1 MAQPQAEACGYI
13 RETRT
18 IMADPQSLN
27 DDEREQLIAY
37 LDGELAQTDAQSVE
51 KRLHTDPRF
60 RAEADA
66 MRRTWNLL
74 DFLPQ
79 PEPSANFTNRTV
91 DRLSALKPAPA
102 GSKDR
107 WRTWLP
113 PVAWVAG
120 LLLAVLV
127 GYAASGR
134 LVPQV
139 NPSSADLPPDA
150 EQRLIRDLRVI
161 EQLGVFQNVDDIHL
175 LNELDRPELFGDD
188 HGS

>member
-1 MAQPQAEACGYI
+1 
-13 RETRT
+13 
-18 IMADPQSLN
+18 MADSKPLS

-37 LDGELAQTDAQSVE
+37 LDGELAQTESQVIE
-51 KRLHTDPRF
+51 KRLNSDPRY

-74 DFLPQ
+74 DFLPK

-91 DRLSALKPAPA
+91 DRLAALKPASA
-102 GSKDR
+102 GAGAR
-107 WRTWLP
+107 LRAWLP

-127 GYAASGR
+127 GYAVAGR
-134 LVPQV
+134 ILPGSQTAG
-139 NPSSADLPPDA
+139 SDLPSDA
-150 EQRLIRDLRVI
+150 EQRLARDLRVI
-161 EQLGVFQNVDDIHL
+161 EQLGLFQHVDDIHF
-175 LNELDRPELFGDD
+175 LNELDRPELFGED

>member
-1 MAQPQAEACGYI
+1 
-13 RETRT
+13 
-18 IMADPQSLN
+18 MADPQPLN
-27 DDEREQLIAY
+27 DNEREELIAY
-37 LDGELAQTDAQSVE
+37 LDGELAQTEAHSVE
-51 KRLHTDPRF
+51 NRLNTDPRY

-74 DFLPQ
+74 DFLPK

-91 DRLSALKPAPA
+91 DRLAALKPAPA
-102 GSKDR
+102 ASGNGSR
-107 WRTWLP
+107 SWLA

-127 GYAASGR
+127 GYAATGRVVPGLQPGSRDLPAEADQR
-134 LVPQV
+134 LV
-139 NPSSADLPPDA
+139 
-150 EQRLIRDLRVI
+150 RDLRLI
-161 EQLGVFQNVDDIHL
+161 EQLGLFQHIDDIHL